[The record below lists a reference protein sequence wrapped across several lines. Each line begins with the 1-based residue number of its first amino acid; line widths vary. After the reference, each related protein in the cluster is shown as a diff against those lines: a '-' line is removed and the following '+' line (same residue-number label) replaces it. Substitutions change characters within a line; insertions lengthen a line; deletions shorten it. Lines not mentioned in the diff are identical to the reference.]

1 MKKRKRAVLVV
12 GVFFVLLFAFY
23 QQLILYMMAEREAEQ
38 AHNQRFYSVL
48 FAEEF
53 RQSSDDLT
61 RAIRMYALTSNPSF
75 KNNFAEVLDIR
86 NGLKPRHVVLQKT
99 YWDTVHEDSNCPS
112 FFGEARPLMEI
123 ARCAGFT
130 SEEYGMLEK
139 AMQTSDDLVEVEKA
153 AMDVLERDP
162 DSAACRLEALEMV
175 ISDTYMARKSQIMAL
190 VDNFQLL
197 VVRRTQAIVAEAVE
211 RTEVLRIWVIG
222 LGILLA
228 GALIGLLVMEERRAA
243 RFENNARR
251 DALTGL
257 PNRFHLEWYLRS
269 VCSKAEAHGEIVVLA
284 FIDLNGFK
292 PINDELGHAQGDLVL
307 KKVAEG
313 LNNHCRSGDLAVRY
327 GGDEFVVV
335 ITAPSSHRNESVTR
349 INNMIHSVFKNLTA
363 ELDQGRIGA
372 AVGIS
377 IFPHPATSVEMLI
390 KTADEAMYQVKGRDE
405 LVAINEYNAANL
417 IAI

>member
-1 MKKRKRAVLVV
+1 MIRRKRVYFVV
-12 GVFFVLLFAFY
+12 GVFLALLFAFY
-23 QQLILYMMAEREAEQ
+23 QQLILYMIAEREAEK
-38 AHNQRFYSVL
+38 AHNLRFYSVL

-86 NGLKPRHVVLQKT
+86 NGLKPRHVILHKT
-99 YWDTVHEDSNCPS
+99 YWDTVRADDNCPK
-112 FFGEARPLMEI
+112 FFGEARPLLEM
-123 ARCAGFT
+123 ARSAGFT
-130 SEEYGMLEK
+130 PEEYGTLEK
-139 AMQTSDDLVEVEKA
+139 AMQISDDQVQVELA

-175 ISDTYMARKSQIMAL
+175 ISDAYLAKKSEIMSL
-190 VDNFQLL
+190 IDQFQLL
-197 VVRRTQAIVAEAVE
+197 VVNRTQAIVAKAVE
-211 RTEVLRIWVIG
+211 RTEALRIWVIG
-222 LGILLA
+222 LGMLLA
-228 GALIGLLVMEERRAA
+228 GSLISLLVMEERRAN
-243 RFENNARR
+243 RFENSAHR

-269 VCSKAEAHGEIVVLA
+269 VCSKAEPHGEIVVLA

-292 PINDELGHAQGDLVL
+292 PINDELGHDQGDMLL
-307 KKVAEG
+307 KKVAKS
-313 LNNHCRSGDLAVRY
+313 LHDHCRAGDLAVRY

-335 ITAPSSHRNESVTR
+335 FTAPSSHRHDSVAR
-349 INNMIHSVFKNLTA
+349 LKSMIQRVFKKLA
-363 ELDQGRIGA
+363 GEFEYGSIGA
-372 AVGIS
+372 AAGIS
-377 IFPHPATSVEMLI
+377 IFPHPASTVEMLI

-405 LVAINEYNAANL
+405 LVSINEYNSANL